1 MSPLAY
7 ATDREDWQY
16 YHFSSEYAN
25 FRWDDMGDGKYEAV
39 MLRNPKL
46 PSRYYQPVCWIF
58 PGLEEWKTG
67 DLFSQHPD
75 KNKKDHWK
83 YEGRADDM
91 LILDS
96 GHNFHP
102 ARYEQILTRNPAIK
116 EAVIVGRG
124 RASLA
129 VVTELPEGA
138 MKTKNGEERPNR
150 ISVTLRQIWSS
161 IEECNALS
169 TTKAMIPKEH
179 VVFVKEGKPLP
190 RTMKGTIK
198 RSAVEDL
205 YAEEIRAVYEG
216 RDMYSAP

>member
-1 MSPLAY
+1 
-7 ATDREDWQY
+7 
-16 YHFSSEYAN
+16 
-25 FRWDDMGDGKYEAV
+25 MGDGKSEAV

-46 PSRYYQPVCWIF
+46 RSRYYQPVFWIF

-67 DLFSQHPD
+67 DLFSKHPD
-75 KNKKDHWK
+75 KDKKDHWK
-83 YEGRADDM
+83 YEGRTDDM

-102 ARYEQILTRNPAIK
+102 ARYEQILMRNPAVK
-116 EAVIVGRG
+116 EAVTVGRG
-124 RASLA
+124 RANLA
-129 VVTELPEGA
+129 VIIEVAQGA
-138 MKTKNGEERPNR
+138 MKKRKGEET
-150 ISVTLRQIWSS
+150 SDGDTDALGMIWPS

-169 TTKAMIPKEH
+169 TTKAMIPRGH

-216 RDMYSAP
+216 KAR